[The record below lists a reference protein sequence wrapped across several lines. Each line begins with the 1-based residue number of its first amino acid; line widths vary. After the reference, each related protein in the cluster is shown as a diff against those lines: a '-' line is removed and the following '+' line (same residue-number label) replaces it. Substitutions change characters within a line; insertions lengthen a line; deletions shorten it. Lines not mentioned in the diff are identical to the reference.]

1 MDDRPF
7 NLQPPAAKP
16 RGPQNIAE
24 FWARARSQ
32 PGGIQV
38 MVAARRAKAA
48 AAEQKDGQN
57 DVEMTDS
64 NEAEEPAETEA
75 EESTE
80 TPDINAVRAQ
90 LLQQT
95 QAALATS
102 NWALDFLSLLIS
114 REMPTQATSTL
125 SQETR
130 ATVGL
135 GTLGATMLA
144 APTALAQSRET
155 EMRMTAIGQ
164 RYLAL
169 DNCISMAKPAQS
181 RLEHQIEAE
190 EKYWAE
196 VSTVKEAGFRVA
208 RMAQEP
214 QTMCVSFGFL
224 NAAPEFKNS
233 GIAPLRRADD
243 GSVKLELGRRG
254 GGSRRIRVRILE
266 NDKVV
271 GQSSLP
277 DPLPEN
283 ATLVDRVK
291 DARNTIFAQEL
302 WHEINREAR
311 TLGGRNVR
319 MSRSS
324 VTYAMSPTS
333 TMSVELASLEEE
345 NAKDT
350 AGSPRPKDDVAE
362 TLSLALALQLSHAHK
377 INERRRE
384 DRNAVQT
391 SAPVYSLLGPIVSWF
406 EHERNIAQFI
416 QHLLAYSKALR
427 SAGLPA
433 SVLVRE
439 PPVRTPPGAGTA
451 ADSENIGPVLYSPPA
466 VEFDVDITPQSRLRV
481 MVKPPQSDGPRFAVW
496 TLPPPPS
503 SQPGSGNP
511 LQSVFPPSPDE
522 YFDAND
528 AVWYINGAVPRA
540 LTAHSML
547 VLKGLKGNSSS
558 GEEGLARWATRSD
571 EKGLVDETGGFGIG
585 FEFTFSEG
593 GPELKVTGA
602 FAEGGEK
609 VSRQWVWGLGS
620 PAGEALEDVV
630 RQVLSSCLD
639 T

>member
-1 MDDRPF
+1 
-7 NLQPPAAKP
+7 
-16 RGPQNIAE
+16 
-24 FWARARSQ
+24 
-32 PGGIQV
+32 

-48 AAEQKDGQN
+48 AAEQKNGQN

-80 TPDINAVRAQ
+80 TPDINAVRAE

-181 RLEHQIEAE
+181 RLEHQIQAE

-350 AGSPRPKDDVAE
+350 TGSPRPKDDVAE
-362 TLSLALALQLSHAHK
+362 MLSLALALQLSHAHK

-496 TLPPPPS
+496 TLPPPTS

-547 VLKGLKGNSSS
+547 VLEGLKGNSSS

-620 PAGEALEDVV
+620 QAGEALEDVV

>member
-32 PGGIQV
+32 PGGIQA
-38 MVAARRAKAA
+38 MVAARRAA

-80 TPDINAVRAQ
+80 TPDINAVRAE

-181 RLEHQIEAE
+181 RLEHQIQAE

-406 EHERNIAQFI
+406 EHDRNIAQFI

-451 ADSENIGPVLYSPPA
+451 ADSENIGPVLYSPSA

-496 TLPPPPS
+496 TLPSPPS

-528 AVWYINGAVPRA
+528 ALWYINGAVPRA

-547 VLKGLKGNSSS
+547 VLEGLKGNSSS

-593 GPELKVTGA
+593 GPELRVTGA

-620 PAGEALEDVV
+620 QAGEALEDVV

>member
-547 VLKGLKGNSSS
+547 VLEGLKGNSSS

-593 GPELKVTGA
+593 GPELKMTGA

>member
-1 MDDRPF
+1 
-7 NLQPPAAKP
+7 
-16 RGPQNIAE
+16 
-24 FWARARSQ
+24 
-32 PGGIQV
+32 

-48 AAEQKDGQN
+48 AAEQKDDQN

-80 TPDINAVRAQ
+80 TLDINAVRAE

-181 RLEHQIEAE
+181 RLEHQIQAE

-214 QTMCVSFGFL
+214 QSMCVSFGFL

-350 AGSPRPKDDVAE
+350 TGSPRPKDDVAE

-547 VLKGLKGNSSS
+547 VLEGLKGNSSS
-558 GEEGLARWATRSD
+558 GEEGLARWAMRSD

-620 PAGEALEDVV
+620 QAGEALEDVV

>member
-32 PGGIQV
+32 AGGIQA

-48 AAEQKDGQN
+48 AAEQKDDQN

-80 TPDINAVRAQ
+80 TLDINAVRAE

-181 RLEHQIEAE
+181 RLEHQIQAE

-214 QTMCVSFGFL
+214 QSMCVSFGFL

-350 AGSPRPKDDVAE
+350 TGSPRPKDDVAE

-547 VLKGLKGNSSS
+547 VLEGLKGNSSS
-558 GEEGLARWATRSD
+558 GEEGLARWAMRSD

-620 PAGEALEDVV
+620 QAGEALEDVV

>member
-32 PGGIQV
+32 PGGIQA
-38 MVAARRAKAA
+38 MVAARRSKAA
-48 AAEQKDGQN
+48 AAEQKDGQT
-57 DVEMTDS
+57 DVEMADS
-64 NEAEEPAETEA
+64 NEADEPAETEA

-80 TPDINAVRAQ
+80 TRDVNAVRAE

-125 SQETR
+125 SPETR

-144 APTALAQSRET
+144 APTALARSRET
-155 EMRMTAIGQ
+155 ETRMTAIGQ
-164 RYLAL
+164 RYLSL
-169 DNCISMAKPAQS
+169 ESCIKMAQPAQS
-181 RLEHQIEAE
+181 RLEHQIQAE
-190 EKYWAE
+190 EKYWSE

-254 GGSRRIRVRILE
+254 GGSQRIRVSIL
-266 NDKVV
+266 DDGKVV

-277 DPLPEN
+277 TPLSEN

-291 DARNTIFAQEL
+291 DARDTIFAQEL

-324 VTYAMSPTS
+324 VIYAMSQTS
-333 TMSVELASLEEE
+333 TISIELVSLGEG
-345 NAKDT
+345 NAGTD
-350 AGSPRPKDDVAE
+350 SPRSKDHFAE
-362 TLSLALALQLSHAHK
+362 SLSLALSLQLSHAHK
-377 INERRRE
+377 INERRRGE
-384 DRNAVQT
+384 RNAIQT
-391 SAPVYSLLGPIVSWF
+391 TPPVYSLLAPIVSWF
-406 EHERNIAQFI
+406 EHEKNIGRFV
-416 QHLLAYSKALR
+416 QHLLAYSKVLR

-433 SVLVRE
+433 SVLLRE
-439 PPVRTPPGAGTA
+439 PPVRTPPGAGAA
-451 ADSENIGPVLYSPPA
+451 ADADDIGPVLYSPPA

-481 MVKPPQSDGPRFAVW
+481 MVKPPQSDGPRFAIW
-496 TLPPPPS
+496 TLPP
-503 SQPGSGNP
+503 SQPGSANP
-511 LQSVFPPSPDE
+511 LQSSFPPTDE

-528 AVWYINGAVPRA
+528 VVWYINGAVTRA
-540 LTAHSML
+540 LAAHAMV
-547 VLKGLKGNSSS
+547 VLEGLKSNPGADEQSF
-558 GEEGLARWATRSD
+558 AKWATRSD
-571 EKGLVDETGGFGIG
+571 EKGLVDETGSFGLG
-585 FEFTFSEG
+585 FEFDFKEA
-593 GPELKVTGA
+593 GPELRVTGA
-602 FAEGGEK
+602 FVEGGEK
-609 VSRQWVWGLGS
+609 VSRQWLWSLDS
-620 PAGEALEDVV
+620 RADAALEDVV
-630 RQVLSSCLD
+630 RQVLSSGCNS
-639 T
+639 

>member
-1 MDDRPF
+1 
-7 NLQPPAAKP
+7 
-16 RGPQNIAE
+16 
-24 FWARARSQ
+24 
-32 PGGIQV
+32 

-57 DVEMTDS
+57 DVEMADS

-80 TPDINAVRAQ
+80 TPDINAVRAE

-181 RLEHQIEAE
+181 RLEHQIQAE

-350 AGSPRPKDDVAE
+350 TGSPRPKDDVAE

-384 DRNAVQT
+384 DRNAVQN

-416 QHLLAYSKALR
+416 QHLLSYSKALR

-547 VLKGLKGNSSS
+547 VLEGLKGNSSS

-585 FEFTFSEG
+585 FEFTFSED

-620 PAGEALEDVV
+620 QAGEALEDVV

>member
-32 PGGIQV
+32 PGGIQA

-48 AAEQKDGQN
+48 AAEQKNGQN

-80 TPDINAVRAQ
+80 TPDINAVRAE

-181 RLEHQIEAE
+181 RLEHQIQAE

-350 AGSPRPKDDVAE
+350 TGSPRPKDDVAE
-362 TLSLALALQLSHAHK
+362 MLSLALALQLSHAHK

-496 TLPPPPS
+496 TLPPPTS

-547 VLKGLKGNSSS
+547 VLEGLKGNSSS

-620 PAGEALEDVV
+620 QAGEALEDVV

>member
-32 PGGIQV
+32 PGGIQA

-57 DVEMTDS
+57 DVEMADS

-80 TPDINAVRAQ
+80 TPDINAVRAE

-181 RLEHQIEAE
+181 RLEHQIQAE

-350 AGSPRPKDDVAE
+350 ADSPRPKDDVAE

-439 PPVRTPPGAGTA
+439 PLVRTPPGAGTA

-481 MVKPPQSDGPRFAVW
+481 MVKPPQSDGPRYAVW

-547 VLKGLKGNSSS
+547 VLEGLKGNSSS

-571 EKGLVDETGGFGIG
+571 EKGLMDETRGLGIG

-620 PAGEALEDVV
+620 QAGEALEDVV

>member
-1 MDDRPF
+1 
-7 NLQPPAAKP
+7 
-16 RGPQNIAE
+16 
-24 FWARARSQ
+24 
-32 PGGIQV
+32 

-48 AAEQKDGQN
+48 AAEQKDDQN

-80 TPDINAVRAQ
+80 TLDINAVRAE

-181 RLEHQIEAE
+181 RLEHQIQAE

-214 QTMCVSFGFL
+214 QSMCVSFGFL

-324 VTYAMSPTS
+324 VTYAMSATS

-350 AGSPRPKDDVAE
+350 TGSPRPKDDVAE

-547 VLKGLKGNSSS
+547 VLEGLKGNSSS
-558 GEEGLARWATRSD
+558 GEEGLARWAMRSD

-620 PAGEALEDVV
+620 QAGEALEDVV